1 MTTNGTKYTFVCDP
15 NNCDTLIEVTCPSG
29 FDFPNGVV
37 KLTCPCGR
45 NMSYISAT
53 ILPTTTKEEA
63 MEYPYNNPEE
73 TTQVLAL
80 QELILKKDE
89 QIVRLQN
96 ANSTYSTD
104 ANLQYGR
111 INRVKDYL
119 TENYDELEMH
129 ADEIANILQI
139 ELSRE
144 VTYTVT
150 MTATVTVSVPVGED
164 GEDILNENLYI
175 DANHGDIVIDSYDVD
190 SISEDY

>member
-37 KLTCPCGR
+37 QLTCPCGR

-104 ANLQYGR
+104 ANVQYGR

>member
-37 KLTCPCGR
+37 QLTCPCGR
-45 NMSYISAT
+45 KMSYISAT

-104 ANLQYGR
+104 ANVQYGR

-139 ELSRE
+139 ELSLE

>member
-1 MTTNGTKYTFVCDP
+1 
-15 NNCDTLIEVTCPSG
+15 
-29 FDFPNGVV
+29 
-37 KLTCPCGR
+37 
-45 NMSYISAT
+45 
-53 ILPTTTKEEA
+53 

-104 ANLQYGR
+104 ANVQYGR

>member
-1 MTTNGTKYTFVCDP
+1 MTTKWTKYSYVCQGCDSLFEITCKDP
-15 NNCDTLIEVTCPSG
+15 KTYEPQCCG
-29 FDFPNGVV
+29 FMPQVSVV
-37 KLTCPCGR
+37 D
-45 NMSYISAT
+45 AT
-53 ILPTTTKEEA
+53 ILPTTTKEEK

-104 ANLQYGR
+104 ANVQYGR